1 MPRNLPRVRQKTLAF
16 RAWGGARRGAGRKP
30 TGDRAGVSHRTR
42 PTLSGR
48 HPVHVTVRLRSGL
61 PRLRCE
67 RTRAVLERAFS
78 AGCERFGFRLAHYSI
93 QTTHLHLIAEACDR
107 RALSRGMQGLLVRA
121 ARALNRAW
129 ARKGAV
135 FLDRYHARALPSPLE
150 VRRALLYVLH
160 NARRHGL
167 RVAGVDAYSSGP
179 WFDGWAQR
187 VIATKRGFP
196 GALARSWLLRMG
208 WRRHG
213 LIGVHDVPRHSP
225 P

>member
-1 MPRNLPRVRQKTLAF
+1 M
-16 RAWGGARRGAGRKP
+16 
-30 TGDRAGVSHRTR
+30 
-42 PTLSGR
+42 
-48 HPVHVTVRLRSGL
+48 
-61 PRLRCE
+61 
-67 RTRAVLERAFS
+67 LERAFS
-78 AGCERFGFRLAHYSI
+78 GGRERFGFRLAQYSI
-93 QTTHLHLIAEACDR
+93 QTTHMHLVAEACDR

-135 FLDRYHARALPSPLE
+135 FVDRFHARALTTPLE

-160 NARRHGL
+160 NARHHGL

-187 VIATKRGFP
+187 VVATRR
-196 GALARSWLLRMG
+196 ALPCVPARAWLLRLG

-213 LIGVHDVPRHSP
+213 LIRVDETPRLASP
-225 P
+225 